1 MDTRNTNLYFFLEC
15 LPYAPEQVTL
25 RDGKRSNVDTIA
37 CFLRLLA
44 KNTSLKQLGLSD
56 LMYSAASLAE
66 FFRSFSSTS
75 TSTATKLCIM
85 GCSIAEQQMQSTHQK
100 REDDNWKE
108 DLKVAILGN
117 PSLQCLQ
124 LRYTDVIFLGPLFLE
139 ALGQHHTTMID
150 TLELCG
156 SPRHHVREAV
166 SMETTTKVIRLLL
179 ERKQITMPLRI
190 RFLLGSFDDDTFAPI
205 VQGAV
210 RC

>member
-1 MDTRNTNLYFFLEC
+1 
-15 LPYAPEQVTL
+15 
-25 RDGKRSNVDTIA
+25 
-37 CFLRLLA
+37 
-44 KNTSLKQLGLSD
+44 
-56 LMYSAASLAE
+56 
-66 FFRSFSSTS
+66 
-75 TSTATKLCIM
+75 
-85 GCSIAEQQMQSTHQK
+85 
-100 REDDNWKE
+100 
-108 DLKVAILGN
+108 
-117 PSLQCLQ
+117 
-124 LRYTDVIFLGPLFLE
+124 
-139 ALGQHHTTMID
+139 MID